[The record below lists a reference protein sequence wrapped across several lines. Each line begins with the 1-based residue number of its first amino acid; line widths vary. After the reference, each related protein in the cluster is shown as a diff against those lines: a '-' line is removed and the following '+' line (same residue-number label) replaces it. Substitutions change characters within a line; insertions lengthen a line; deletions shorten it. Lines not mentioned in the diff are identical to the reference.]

1 MKIKLSE
8 KLVRFSRVLLF
19 FFLLS
24 VFVFDYAPFTRR
36 ALTNSGM
43 LPVCFL
49 LPAARFFLGLS
60 SFFSSSFPPF
70 FSPLMHSF
78 LILGFSSSFVETS
91 TPWQQKVLRI
101 INTSFFLLIPPPSF
115 SLLLTVRVCVQS
127 ILFFSFFSFCHQH
140 CLNYAA
146 AAAAA
151 AAYSIVR
158 DNFFSC

>member
-24 VFVFDYAPFTRR
+24 VFVFDYVPFTRR

-60 SFFSSSFPPF
+60 SFFFLLL
-70 FSPLMHSF
+70 SPLLLSSHALFSHS
-78 LILGFSSSFVETS
+78 
-91 TPWQQKVLRI
+91 R
-101 INTSFFLLIPPPSF
+101 FLLI
-115 SLLLTVRVCVQS
+115 LC
-127 ILFFSFFSFCHQH
+127 
-140 CLNYAA
+140 
-146 AAAAA
+146 
-151 AAYSIVR
+151 
-158 DNFFSC
+158 